1 MAKTELIDSHVSV
14 KQCKR
19 AIEALHAYATKLE
32 KKRAETELL
41 PSNDQHIWLQ
51 IAVKT
56 MQPEQ
61 KLKPVK
67 IPIKY
72 PLVDPRTSGVC
83 LITKDPQREYK
94 DLLEQHNVKFISRV
108 VGIEKLKGKFKA
120 FEARRL
126 LLKENSMFLA
136 DERVIPI
143 LPRLLGSKWFQAKK
157 QPIPVCLTRKD
168 LKGELERAIESSYM
182 HQNKGTCTSVKV
194 GILSQTPK
202 QIQINL
208 ETAIPAIVGHIK
220 GGWDNVQSLHIKTN
234 ASVSLPIWSCDLGD
248 EEGGRWAGLIGEEEA
263 SSQDDA
269 SEEEEGKEDVTPSKL
284 SEQKKKTKRSKRRL
298 EDDPEEPKKKPKPSP
313 SAVSAPEKPSK
324 SKTSDASSSVAL
336 ASAPRA
342 SSHALQKAPTKKT
355 GKTMKGAALSAA
367 TPRSPAIRNEKPSPP
382 SPPTATVT
390 TATDGILE
398 PSVKQKKKVKFAAN
412 LEGKATGSGNLHNS
426 HRAPKPIL
434 RHKDLKTKRSTEIGE
449 IKKAKV
455 FQGKKSRSA
464 KDALLGKK
472 AGQS

>member
-1 MAKTELIDSHVSV
+1 
-14 KQCKR
+14 
-19 AIEALHAYATKLE
+19 
-32 KKRAETELL
+32 
-41 PSNDQHIWLQ
+41 
-51 IAVKT
+51 
-56 MQPEQ
+56 
-61 KLKPVK
+61 
-67 IPIKY
+67 
-72 PLVDPRTSGVC
+72 
-83 LITKDPQREYK
+83 
-94 DLLEQHNVKFISRV
+94 V
-108 VGIEKLKGKFKA
+108 VGMEKLKGKFKA

-136 DERVIPI
+136 DERIIPL

-182 HQNKGTCTSVKV
+182 LQNKGTCTSVKV

-220 GGWDNVQSLHIKTN
+220 GGWDNVQSLQIKTN

-248 EEGGRWAGLIGEEEA
+248 EEGGRWTGLIAEEKA

-269 SEEEEGKEDVTPSKL
+269 SEEEEKEKDEDVTPSKP
-284 SEQKKKTKRSKRRL
+284 SEQEKKTKRSKRRV

-313 SAVSAPEKPSK
+313 SGVSAPEKPSPSSK

-342 SSHALQKAPTKKT
+342 SSHALQKAPAKKT
-355 GKTMKGAALSAA
+355 AKTVKGPALAAP

-382 SPPTATVT
+382 SPLTATVT
-390 TATDGILE
+390 TATDAIVE

-412 LEGKATGSGNLHNS
+412 LEGKATGSGNVHNS

-434 RHKDLKTKRSTEIGE
+434 RHKELKTKRSTEIGE

-455 FQGKKSRSA
+455 FKGKKSRSA
-464 KDALLGKK
+464 KNALLGKK

>member
-14 KQCKR
+14 TQCKR

-61 KLKPVK
+61 KLKPIK

-94 DLLEQHNVKFISRV
+94 DLLERHNVKFISRV

-136 DERVIPI
+136 DERVIPL

-168 LKGELERAIESSYM
+168 LKGELECAIESSYM

-194 GILSQTPK
+194 GLLSQTPK
-202 QIQINL
+202 QIQINI

-234 ASVSLPIWSCDLGD
+234 ASVSLPIWSCDLGG
-248 EEGGRWAGLIGEEEA
+248 EEGGRWTGLVAEEEA
-263 SSQDDA
+263 SSEGVA
-269 SEEEEGKEDVTPSKL
+269 SEEEEQEKAGVTPSKP
-284 SEQKKKTKRSKRRL
+284 SKQEKKTKRSKRRL
-298 EDDPEEPKKKPKPSP
+298 EDDPEEPKKKPKSFPSG
-313 SAVSAPEKPSK
+313 VSAPEKPSPSSK
-324 SKTSDASSSVAL
+324 SKASDASSSVVL
-336 ASAPRA
+336 VSAP
-342 SSHALQKAPTKKT
+342 QKSPAKKTVKTVKSAVLSAPTP
-355 GKTMKGAALSAA
+355 LS
-367 TPRSPAIRNEKPSPP
+367 RAIRREKPSPP
-382 SPPTATVT
+382 IAAVMITANAIV
-390 TATDGILE
+390 E
-398 PSVKQKKKVKFAAN
+398 PLVKQKKKVKFAAD
-412 LEGKATGSGNLHNS
+412 LEGKASESGNLHNS
-426 HRAPKPIL
+426 HRVPKPIL
-434 RHKDLKTKRSTEIGE
+434 CHKDLKTKRSNETGE

-455 FQGKKSRSA
+455 FKGKKSRSA